1 MPSPTLGL
9 DSYVMNE
16 KGCATHIRRHV
27 LSVITF
33 VILNSPRFTLH
44 TKWAGRWMREVAEFA
59 SFYRKQ
65 NIVVKLWNKSEDIL
79 VDIHNSR
86 DKLQSRKNTRL
97 LLWVSPMSKV
107 QEKLLPEAVVYAS
120 KLENELV
127 LLWLCDK
134 SEDILVDIHKS
145 RDKLQPRKS
154 ARLLWICI
162 QITTYFTT
170 ATYYMI
176 DREIDQYDICNQIM
190 PKLAFLIS
198 NHL

>member
-16 KGCATHIRRHV
+16 KGCATHIRRHARV
-27 LSVITF
+27 NILSVLLSVITF

-65 NIVVKLWNKSEDIL
+65 NIVVKLWDKSEDIL

-134 SEDILVDIHKS
+134 SKTS
-145 RDKLQPRKS
+145 
-154 ARLLWICI
+154 
-162 QITTYFTT
+162 
-170 ATYYMI
+170 
-176 DREIDQYDICNQIM
+176 
-190 PKLAFLIS
+190 
-198 NHL
+198 